1 MNTHPNEDTLYDNV
15 NNVKNPNEETMID
28 NNVVSNNVNNN
39 GPKTKSRF
47 GRVASGLGMGI
58 LLGGTSSFVTAKT
71 IHAAEKD
78 DINEEEE
85 NNNGEEIN
93 NETDNNNET
102 NNGTDVIDTPNNEGT
117 DEWSDGALPVAE
129 SVNDSM
135 SFSEAFSTAR
145 AEVGPGG
152 VFEWRGNVYNTYY
165 AEEWNNMSEEDKSEF
180 VNHLSLTE
188 IEDEP
193 ETSDDVVEIVVVD
206 EVNANETIE
215 VTAVNEVNQEPEVQV
230 YGVYHDEEYDM
241 NVGVATIDEQEVLFI
256 DADDDGENFEYM
268 ACDFDEDG
276 QIDENEIV
284 DISEYEMPVD
294 SLMIDNSQMAY
305 DDTLDYTSDA
315 DVYDMM

>member
-78 DINEEEE
+78 DINKEEE
-85 NNNGEEIN
+85 NNNGGETNNGTN
-93 NETDNNNET
+93 NETDNGT
-102 NNGTDVIDTPNNEGT
+102 NTTNASNEGSGAET
-117 DEWSDGALPVAE
+117 WSDGALPVAD

-135 SFSEAFSTAR
+135 SFSEAFSAAR

-180 VNHLSLTE
+180 VDHLSLTE

-193 ETSDDVVEIVVVD
+193 EPSGDVVEIVVADDVD
-206 EVNANETIE
+206 TNETIE
-215 VTAVNEVNQEPEVQV
+215 VSPVNEENPEPEVQV
-230 YGVYHDEEYDM
+230 YGVYHDDEYDM
-241 NVGVATIDEQEVLFI
+241 NVGVASIDDQEVLFI
-256 DADDDGENFEYM
+256 DADGDGENFEYM
-268 ACDFDEDG
+268 ACD
-276 QIDENEIV
+276 IDENGKIDEGEIV

-305 DDTLDYTSDA
+305 DDNLDYTSDA

>member
-1 MNTHPNEDTLYDNV
+1 MNTHPNEDTLYDN
-15 NNVKNPNEETMID
+15 NVKNTNEETVID

-39 GPKTKSRF
+39 EPKSRSRF

-71 IHAAEKD
+71 VRAAEKD
-78 DINEEEE
+78 DTNEEET
-85 NNNGEEIN
+85 NNGEETN

-135 SFSEAFSTAR
+135 TFSEAFGAAR

-193 ETSDDVVEIVVVD
+193 EPSGDVVEVVVAD
-206 EVNANETIE
+206 EVNTNETIE
-215 VTAVNEVNQEPEVQV
+215 VTPVNDEVNQEPEVEV
-230 YGVYHDEEYDM
+230 YGVYHDDEYNM
-241 NVGVATIDEQEVLFI
+241 NVGVASIDDQEVLFI
-256 DADDDGENFEYM
+256 DADGDGENFEYM
-268 ACDFDEDG
+268 ACDLDGNGQVDES
-276 QIDENEIV
+276 EIV

-315 DVYDMM
+315 DGYDMM

>member
-85 NNNGEEIN
+85 NNNGGETNNGTN
-93 NETDNNNET
+93 NETDNGT
-102 NNGTDVIDTPNNEGT
+102 NTTNASNEGSGAET
-117 DEWSDGALPVAE
+117 WSDGALPVAD

-135 SFSEAFSTAR
+135 SFSEAFSAAR

-193 ETSDDVVEIVVVD
+193 EPSGDVVEIVVADDVD
-206 EVNANETIE
+206 TNETIE
-215 VTAVNEVNQEPEVQV
+215 VSPVNEENPEPEVQV
-230 YGVYHDEEYDM
+230 YGVYHDDEYDM
-241 NVGVATIDEQEVLFI
+241 NVGVASIDDQEVLFI
-256 DADDDGENFEYM
+256 DADGDGENFEYM
-268 ACDFDEDG
+268 ACDIDENG
-276 QIDENEIV
+276 QIDEGEIV

-305 DDTLDYTSDA
+305 DDNLDYTSDA

>member
-85 NNNGEEIN
+85 NNNGGETNNGTN
-93 NETDNNNET
+93 NETDNGT
-102 NNGTDVIDTPNNEGT
+102 NTTNASNEGSGAET
-117 DEWSDGALPVAE
+117 WSDGALPVAD

-135 SFSEAFSTAR
+135 SFSEAFSAAR

-165 AEEWNNMSEEDKSEF
+165 ADEWNNMSEEDKSE
-180 VNHLSLTE
+180 
-188 IEDEP
+188 
-193 ETSDDVVEIVVVD
+193 
-206 EVNANETIE
+206 
-215 VTAVNEVNQEPEVQV
+215 
-230 YGVYHDEEYDM
+230 
-241 NVGVATIDEQEVLFI
+241 
-256 DADDDGENFEYM
+256 
-268 ACDFDEDG
+268 
-276 QIDENEIV
+276 
-284 DISEYEMPVD
+284 
-294 SLMIDNSQMAY
+294 
-305 DDTLDYTSDA
+305 
-315 DVYDMM
+315 

>member
-85 NNNGEEIN
+85 NNNGG
-93 NETDNNNET
+93 ET
-102 NNGTDVIDTPNNEGT
+102 NNVTNNEADNGT
-117 DEWSDGALPVAE
+117 NTTNASNEGSGVETWSDGALPVAE

-135 SFSEAFSTAR
+135 TFSEAFGAAR

-193 ETSDDVVEIVVVD
+193 EPSGDVVEVVVAD
-206 EVNANETIE
+206 DVDTNETIE
-215 VTAVNEVNQEPEVQV
+215 VSPVNEENPEPEVQV
-230 YGVYHDEEYDM
+230 YGVYHDDEYDM
-241 NVGVATIDEQEVLFI
+241 NVGVASIDDQEVLFI
-256 DADDDGENFEYM
+256 DADGDGENFEYM
-268 ACDFDEDG
+268 ACD
-276 QIDENEIV
+276 IDENGKIDEGEIV

>member
-85 NNNGEEIN
+85 NNNGGETNNGTN
-93 NETDNNNET
+93 NETDNGT
-102 NNGTDVIDTPNNEGT
+102 NTTNASNEGSGAET
-117 DEWSDGALPVAE
+117 WSDGALPVAD

-135 SFSEAFSTAR
+135 SFSEAFSAAR

-193 ETSDDVVEIVVVD
+193 EPSGDVVEIVVADDVD
-206 EVNANETIE
+206 TNETIE
-215 VTAVNEVNQEPEVQV
+215 VSPVNEENPEPEVQV
-230 YGVYHDEEYDM
+230 YGVYHDDEYDM
-241 NVGVATIDEQEVLFI
+241 NVGVASIDDQEVLFI
-256 DADDDGENFEYM
+256 DADGDGENFEYM
-268 ACDFDEDG
+268 ACDIDENG
-276 QIDENEIV
+276 QIDEGEIV

>member
-85 NNNGEEIN
+85 NNNGGETNNGTN
-93 NETDNNNET
+93 NETDNGT
-102 NNGTDVIDTPNNEGT
+102 NTTNASNEGSGAET
-117 DEWSDGALPVAE
+117 WSDGALPVAD

-135 SFSEAFSTAR
+135 SFSEAFSAAR

-193 ETSDDVVEIVVVD
+193 EPSGDVVEVVVAD
-206 EVNANETIE
+206 DVDTNETIE
-215 VTAVNEVNQEPEVQV
+215 VSPVNEENPEPEVQV
-230 YGVYHDEEYDM
+230 YGVYHDDEYNM
-241 NVGVATIDEQEVLFI
+241 NVGVASIDDQEVLFI

-268 ACDFDEDG
+268 ACD
-276 QIDENEIV
+276 IDENGKIDEGEIV

>member
-78 DINEEEE
+78 DINKEEE
-85 NNNGEEIN
+85 NNNGGETNNGTN
-93 NETDNNNET
+93 NETDNGT
-102 NNGTDVIDTPNNEGT
+102 NTTNASNEGSGAET
-117 DEWSDGALPVAE
+117 WSDGALPVAD
-129 SVNDSM
+129 SVNDSR
-135 SFSEAFSTAR
+135 SVSEAFSAAR

-193 ETSDDVVEIVVVD
+193 EPSGDVVEIVVADDVD
-206 EVNANETIE
+206 TNETIE
-215 VTAVNEVNQEPEVQV
+215 VSPVNEENPEPEVQV
-230 YGVYHDEEYDM
+230 YGVYHDDEYDM
-241 NVGVATIDEQEVLFI
+241 NVGVASIDDQEVLFI

-268 ACDFDEDG
+268 ACD
-276 QIDENEIV
+276 IDENGKIDEGEIV

>member
-85 NNNGEEIN
+85 NNNGGETNNGTN
-93 NETDNNNET
+93 NETDNGT
-102 NNGTDVIDTPNNEGT
+102 NTTNASNEGSGAET
-117 DEWSDGALPVAE
+117 WSDGALPVAD

-135 SFSEAFSTAR
+135 SFSEAFSAAR

-193 ETSDDVVEIVVVD
+193 EPSGDVVEIVVADDVD
-206 EVNANETIE
+206 TNETIE
-215 VTAVNEVNQEPEVQV
+215 VSPVNEENPEPEVQV
-230 YGVYHDEEYDM
+230 YGVYHDDEYDM
-241 NVGVATIDEQEVLFI
+241 NVGMASIDDQEVLFI
-256 DADDDGENFEYM
+256 DADGDGENFEYM
-268 ACDFDEDG
+268 ACDIDENG
-276 QIDENEIV
+276 QIDEGEIV

>member
-1 MNTHPNEDTLYDNV
+1 MNTHPNEDTLYDN
-15 NNVKNPNEETMID
+15 NVKNTNEETVID

-39 GPKTKSRF
+39 EPKSRSRF
-47 GRVASGLGMGI
+47 GKVASGLGMGI

-71 IHAAEKD
+71 VRAAEKD

-85 NNNGEEIN
+85 NNNGEE
-93 NETDNNNET
+93 T
-102 NNGTDVIDTPNNEGT
+102 NNGTNNEADNGT
-117 DEWSDGALPVAE
+117 NTTNASNEGSGAETWLDGALPVAD

-135 SFSEAFSTAR
+135 SFSEAFSAAR

-165 AEEWNNMSEEDKSEF
+165 ADEWNSMSEEDKSEF
-180 VNHLSLTE
+180 INHLSLTE

-193 ETSDDVVEIVVVD
+193 EPSGDVVEIVVADDVD
-206 EVNANETIE
+206 TNETIE
-215 VTAVNEVNQEPEVQV
+215 VSPVNEENPEQEVQV
-230 YGVYHDEEYDM
+230 YGVYHDDEYDM
-241 NVGVATIDEQEVLFI
+241 NVGVASIDDQEVIFI
-256 DADDDGENFEYM
+256 DADGDRENFEYM
-268 ACDFDEDG
+268 ACDIDENG
-276 QIDENEIV
+276 QIDEGEIV